1 MAKYITEVLKE
12 INADPSLFQTTYK
25 KFGDGG
31 PLGTLFKHA
40 FLPDQKFILPEGQPP
55 FSPSKEPIGM
65 TPSNMLSEIR
75 RLYILTRND
84 LKATKRETIYIQMLE
99 SIHPDEAKIL
109 QHVKDQTLTKLY
121 PNITAKVVADAG
133 FIPQSAVPTAPP
145 ADQAPADT
153 KEVEAKKVARPRGR
167 PRKTLVPETNV

>member
-31 PLGTLFKHA
+31 PLAILFKHA
-40 FLPDQKFILPEGQPP
+40 FLPEHKFLLPDGQPP
-55 FSPSKEPIGM
+55 FATSKEPIGM

-75 RLYILTRND
+75 RLYVLTRTD
-84 LKATKRETIYIQMLE
+84 LKATKRESVYIQMLE

-109 QHVKDQTLTKLY
+109 QHVKEQTLTKLY

-133 FIPQSAVPTAPP
+133 FIPPVAEQP
-145 ADQAPADT
+145 QAPAPQA
-153 KEVEAKKVARPRGR
+153 KVEDVDSKKVARPRGR
-167 PRKTLVPETNV
+167 PRKTAVPVTSA

>member
-25 KFGDGG
+25 KYGDGG
-31 PLGTLFKHA
+31 PLGTLFRHA
-40 FLPDQKFILPEGQPP
+40 FMPEHKFILPDGQPP
-55 FSPSKEPIGM
+55 FAASKEPIGM

-75 RLYILTRND
+75 RMYVLCRRD
-84 LKATKRETIYIQMLE
+84 LKPMKRETIYIQMLE

-121 PNITAKVVADAG
+121 PNITARVVADAG
-133 FIPQSAVPTAPP
+133 FIPHSAIQSAP
-145 ADQAPADT
+145 AQPVQT
-153 KEVEAKKVARPRGR
+153 EVEPKKVARPRGR
-167 PRKTLVPETNV
+167 PRKNPVPETNA